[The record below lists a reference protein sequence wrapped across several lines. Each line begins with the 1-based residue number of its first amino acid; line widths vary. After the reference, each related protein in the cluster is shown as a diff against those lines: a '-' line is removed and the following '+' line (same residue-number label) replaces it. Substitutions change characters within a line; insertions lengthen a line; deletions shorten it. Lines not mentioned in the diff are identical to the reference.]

1 MEQIDQKKQD
11 SQLNQSL
18 ISTNH
23 LFVVIEE
30 KQIITLLKI
39 KSQKN
44 IIQEADGSQTKKSER
59 VLTNVTTPISQDLLS
74 GKDS

>member
-11 SQLNQSL
+11 SQVNQSL

-44 IIQEADGSQTKKSER
+44 IIQEVDGSQTKKSER
-59 VLTNVTTPISQDLLS
+59 VLTNVTDPISQDLLS